1 MSTQRSKIGTD
12 HSVVG
17 GGSLNF
23 TKAAIE
29 RLPLPGPRTRAVYRD
44 TKTAGLQLRVTSNGV
59 KTFSIFRRI
68 RGGPPERITLD
79 RFPGM
84 TVEQA
89 RTEAAKA
96 NAEIAAGGN
105 PAEVKRAV
113 KGEPTFAD
121 LFNAYLERHSKPHK
135 RTWREDEAKCRDYL
149 AKPLGGRKAS
159 HITRQQVAAIHD
171 RITVDGHPV
180 MANRV
185 LALVSSVF
193 GWGISKSLCEAN
205 PAKGIKRNSETSRD
219 RFLQADELPRFFEA
233 LNKEPNDSMRDYFL
247 LSLLTGARRS
257 NVLAM
262 RWADVNFKRA
272 EWRIVR
278 TKNNEP
284 ATVTLSPEALAILR
298 QRKPAESERA
308 IYVFPGPGKRGHL
321 VEPRKGWE
329 RVLERAGI
337 SDLRIHD
344 LRRSLGS
351 WQARTGASLAII
363 GKSLGHKTAQAT
375 QIYAR
380 LDLDPVRASV
390 NSATAAMMEAGG
402 MKKPAD
408 VVEIRGGRV
417 R

>member
-1 MSTQRSKIGTD
+1 MGKQQGNTAATRP
-12 HSVVG
+12 VAG
-17 GGSLNF
+17 GMLNF

-29 RLPLPGPRTRAVYRD
+29 RLPIPKPGIRAVYRD
-44 TKTAGLQLRVTSNGV
+44 TKTAGLQLRVTSGGI

-68 RGGPPERITLD
+68 KGGQPERITLD

-105 PAEVKRAV
+105 PAEVKRAI

-121 LFNAYLERHSKPHK
+121 LFDAYLERHSKPHK
-135 RTWREDEAKCRDYL
+135 RTWREDEPKYRDYL
-149 AKPLGGRKAS
+149 AQPMGGRKVS

-171 RITVDGHPV
+171 RITAGGHAI

-219 RFLQADELPRFFEA
+219 RFLQADELPRFFKA
-233 LNKEPNDSMRDYFL
+233 LAEESNETMRDYFL

-262 RWADVNFKRA
+262 RWADVNFERA

-284 ATVTLSPEALAILR
+284 ATVTLSPEAIEILR
-298 QRKPAESERA
+298 SRKPNEPET
-308 IYVFPGPGKRGHL
+308 YVFPGPGRKGHL
-321 VEPRKGWE
+321 AEPRKGWE
-329 RVLERAGI
+329 RVLKRAGI
-337 SDLRIHD
+337 ADLRIHD

-351 WQARTGASLAII
+351 WQAKTGASLAII
-363 GKSLGHKTAQAT
+363 GKSLSHKTAQAT

-390 NSATAAMMEAGG
+390 NTATAAIMEAGG
-402 MKKPAD
+402 MKKPAK
-408 VVEIRGGRV
+408 VVAISKGR
-417 R
+417 

>member
-1 MSTQRSKIGTD
+1 MDEQHGKTAANR
-12 HSVVG
+12 HAAAG
-17 GGSLNF
+17 GKLNF

-29 RLPLPGPRTRAVYRD
+29 RLPIPESGMRAVYRD
-44 TKTAGLQLRVTSNGV
+44 TKTAGLQLRVTSGGI
-59 KTFSIFRRI
+59 KTFSVFRRI
-68 RGGPPERITLD
+68 KGGRPERITLD
-79 RFPGM
+79 RCPPM
-84 TVEQA
+84 TVDQA
-89 RTEAAKA
+89 RAAA
-96 NAEIAAGGN
+96 AQVNASIAAGGN

-113 KGEPTFAD
+113 TGEPTFAN
-121 LFNAYLERHSKPHK
+121 LFDAYLERHSKPHK
-135 RTWREDEAKCRDYL
+135 RTSREDEAKYRDYL
-149 AKPLGGRKAS
+149 AKSLGGRKVS

-171 RITVDGHPV
+171 RITADGHAI

-219 RFLQADELPRFFEA
+219 RFLQADELPRFFKALAEEA
-233 LNKEPNDSMRDYFL
+233 NESMRDYFL

-262 RWADVNFKRA
+262 RWADVNFERA
-272 EWRIVR
+272 EWRIER
-278 TKNNEP
+278 TKNDGP
-284 ATVTLSPEALAILR
+284 ATVTLSPEALKILR
-298 QRKPAESERA
+298 SRKPEKNET
-308 IYVFPGPGKRGHL
+308 YVFPGPGQRGHL

-337 SDLRIHD
+337 ADLRIHD

-351 WQARTGASLAII
+351 WQARCGASLAII

-375 QIYAR
+375 AIYAR
-380 LDLDPVRASV
+380 LDLDPVRQSV

-402 MKKPAD
+402 MKKPSE
-408 VVEIRGGRV
+408 VVAIKKGRSA
-417 R
+417 